1 MDDRIQNLLNIIGD
15 EISLYRD
22 LIEHAR
28 YKTAVLV
35 RGSVEAILECKE
47 IEEKFNLKLRSLET
61 EMSGI
66 CRDLSQSFR
75 IPQEEFTLGILAE
88 KLEQSLALEIK
99 TQTTLFRNMV
109 KQLKAVSQRNRRL
122 IEKSIHYSRGVLAFE
137 CNASDPCQKIRFF
150 EQISAAHPTFSQRA

>member
-1 MDDRIQNLLNIIGD
+1 MDDRIRKLLNIIRD

-35 RGSVEAILECKE
+35 RGSVEAILECKK
-47 IEEKFNLKLRSLET
+47 IEEGFNLKLRSLET

-66 CRDLSQSFR
+66 CRDLSLSFR
-75 IPQEEFTLGILAE
+75 IPLEEFTLVKLAE
-88 KLEQSLALEIK
+88 KLEQSLALEIR

-109 KQLKAVSQRNRRL
+109 RQLKAVSQRNMRL
-122 IEKSIHYSRGVLAFE
+122 IEKSLHYSRGVLAFVS
-137 CNASDPCQKIRFF
+137 NVSDPYQKSRFF
-150 EQISAAHPTFSQRA
+150 EQIHAVHPTFSQKA